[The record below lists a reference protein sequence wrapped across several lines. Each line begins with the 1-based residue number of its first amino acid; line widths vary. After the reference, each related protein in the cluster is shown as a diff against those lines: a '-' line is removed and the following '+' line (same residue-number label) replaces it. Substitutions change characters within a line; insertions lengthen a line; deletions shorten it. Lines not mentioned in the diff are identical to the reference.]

1 MRGPQPFSVVYIE
14 IPQIEDLSIWM
25 RRFNSL
31 VRSSK
36 IFKKGV
42 EICSVRRTVAEAQD
56 YCSRRKKDFKPQNI
70 EVRRFEI
77 LEKCYRLSLIHI
89 SEPTRLLSISYAV
102 FCLKKKKKKS
112 IPTK

>member
-25 RRFNSL
+25 RRYNSF

-42 EICSVRRTVAEAQD
+42 KICSVRRTVAEAQD

-77 LEKCYRLSLIHI
+77 LKTCYMSVYVYIGIYSTLQTEIM
-89 SEPTRLLSISYAV
+89 
-102 FCLKKKKKKS
+102 K
-112 IPTK
+112 

>member
-25 RRFNSL
+25 RRYNSL

-36 IFKKGV
+36 IFKEGV
-42 EICSVRRTVAEAQD
+42 KICSIRRTVAEAQD
-56 YCSRRKKDFKPQNI
+56 YCSRRKKDFEPQNI

-77 LEKCYRLSLIHI
+77 HETCYR
-89 SEPTRLLSISYAV
+89 SINVYIGTHST
-102 FCLKKKKKKS
+102 LQTEIMK
-112 IPTK
+112 